1 MLYSRPPGEAHGG
14 VAPSPRAVGVSRE
27 NAAVDSPK
35 ECSTRRANVARCRRE
50 DGQSRIRIRKVQS
63 CVAETVGM
71 GHHGRTALVYAGNI
85 SWK

>member
-1 MLYSRPPGEAHGG
+1 VTERARGERVLTLRGKRRRVRVSG
-14 VAPSPRAVGVSRE
+14 VRARHRSDDRVFHEPRC
-27 NAAVDSPK
+27 AAK
-35 ECSTRRANVARCRRE
+35 RRRE
-50 DGQSRIRIRKVQS
+50 DGQSRVRIRKVQS